1 MQTWLGCILA
11 ATIISLPLMYQNAR
25 AAFEQVDKNII
36 YSARTLGMSER
47 KIFYRVLVPAAR
59 PGLVAGIIL
68 CFARAMGEYGAT
80 SMVAGNIPG
89 RTGTISQTIGM
100 VISDG
105 NYLKAG
111 IWVVIVLLISF
122 VIIFGVNIFS
132 NKAK

>member
-1 MQTWLGCILA
+1 
-11 ATIISLPLMYQNAR
+11 
-25 AAFEQVDKNII
+25 
-36 YSARTLGMSER
+36 
-47 KIFYRVLVPAAR
+47 
-59 PGLVAGIIL
+59 
-68 CFARAMGEYGAT
+68 MGEYGAT